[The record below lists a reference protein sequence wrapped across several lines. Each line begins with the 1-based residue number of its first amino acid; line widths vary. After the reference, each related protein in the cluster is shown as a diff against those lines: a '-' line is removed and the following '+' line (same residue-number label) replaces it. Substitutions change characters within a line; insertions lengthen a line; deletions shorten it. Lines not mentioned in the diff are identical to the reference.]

1 MIIENIYVTAA
12 DENVLRET
20 IGKKLLKISSED
32 SSNFSTDFMW
42 TIYFDFED
50 LYFKIERTDI
60 VAKLFYEDEDGGI
73 PTVEKITRDSVQEK
87 FTKNI
92 NRVVQ
97 DVLVVIDTFEFSNYK
112 VTYPKAIIF
121 QFDDCNLVIEKL
133 WLFSLAGFLV
143 FLDSPDAENYGLTD
157 EMQFWYDTADN
168 DEKPLATQKI
178 KSLKQDKFVAEV
190 KL

>member
-1 MIIENIYVTAA
+1 MIIENIYVAAA

-20 IGKKLLKISSED
+20 IGKKLFKISSED

-42 TIYFDFED
+42 TIYFDFKD

-60 VAKLFYEDEDGGI
+60 VAKLFNEDEDGGI
-73 PTVEKITRDSVQEK
+73 PTIEKIPRDSSHEK

-92 NRVVQ
+92 NRVVK
-97 DVLVVIDTFEFSNYK
+97 DVLVVIDTFEFTNYK
-112 VTYPKAIIF
+112 ITYPKAIIF

-143 FLDSPDAENYGLTD
+143 FLDSLDAENYGLAD
-157 EMQFWYDTADN
+157 EMQFWYDPADH
-168 DEKPLATQKI
+168 DEKPIATQKV
-178 KSLKQDKFVAEV
+178 KSLRQDKFIR
-190 KL
+190 

>member
-1 MIIENIYVTAA
+1 MVIENVYVKMTE
-12 DENVLRET
+12 ENLLHKA
-20 IGKKLLKISSED
+20 IGKKLFKISSED

-50 LYFKIERTDI
+50 LYFKIERADI
-60 VAKLFYEDEDGGI
+60 VAKLFNEDEDGGI
-73 PTVEKITRDSVQEK
+73 PIAEKVPHDSSYEK

-92 NRVVQ
+92 NRIVK
-97 DVLVVIDTFEFSNYK
+97 DVLIVIDTFEFSNYK
-112 VTYPKAIIF
+112 ITYPKAIIF

-157 EMQFWYDTADN
+157 EMQFWYDPAED
-168 DEKPLATQKI
+168 DEKPLASQKI
-178 KSLKQDKFVAEV
+178 KSLKQGGFID
-190 KL
+190 

>member
-1 MIIENIYVTAA
+1 MVIENVYVTATE
-12 DENVLRET
+12 ENLLREA

-32 SSNFSTDFMW
+32 LSNFSTDFMW

-50 LYFKIERTDI
+50 TYFKIERKDI
-60 VAKLFYEDEDGGI
+60 VAKLFNENEDGGVPAI
-73 PTVEKITRDSVQEK
+73 EKVQRDSSHEK

-92 NRVVQ
+92 NRIVR
-97 DVLVVIDTFEFSNYK
+97 DVLIVIDTFEFSNYK

-157 EMQFWYDTADN
+157 EMQFWYDPADDN
-168 DEKPLATQKI
+168 EKPLASQKV
-178 KSLKQDKFVAEV
+178 KSLKVEV
-190 KL
+190 EL